1 VIASLVNLFLAS
13 STLQFVVSIVGILV
27 FLGLTASTPLAPNLE
42 TILDGR
48 TAWRLRAA
56 CRVVQ
61 WQPGHGRMS
70 REGGWICAKKLANL
84 PTNEICRSAK
94 DAMIPRLV
102 EVARNPRRYTSH
114 EIRNVILDAAAL
126 TEVMVWPG
134 GFGKEP
140 GPGCEPGV
148 ADGPLPWR
156 RR

>member
-1 VIASLVNLFLAS
+1 MCGRSQI
-13 STLQFVVSIVGILV
+13 VSNPPADKAG
-27 FLGLTASTPLAPNLE
+27 
-42 TILDGR
+42 GR
-48 TAWRLRAA
+48 LHGNHRRIDLR
-56 CRVVQ
+56 Q
-61 WQPGHGRMS
+61 
-70 REGGWICAKKLANL
+70 ELANL

-140 GPGCEPGV
+140 SPG
-148 ADGPLPWR
+148 
-156 RR
+156 

>member
-1 VIASLVNLFLAS
+1 MR
-13 STLQFVVSIVGILV
+13 Q
-27 FLGLTASTPLAPNLE
+27 E
-42 TILDGR
+42 
-48 TAWRLRAA
+48 
-56 CRVVQ
+56 
-61 WQPGHGRMS
+61 
-70 REGGWICAKKLANL
+70 LANL

-114 EIRNVILDAAAL
+114 DIRNVILDAAAL

-148 ADGPLPWR
+148 ADGPLPGAGGR
-156 RR
+156 QNAKQRGTSMFRTIMLMPMILGFTTIAVCAEDARQMTCAGPVEEEASTLTAH

>member
-1 VIASLVNLFLAS
+1 
-13 STLQFVVSIVGILV
+13 
-27 FLGLTASTPLAPNLE
+27 
-42 TILDGR
+42 
-48 TAWRLRAA
+48 LR
-56 CRVVQ
+56 Q
-61 WQPGHGRMS
+61 
-70 REGGWICAKKLANL
+70 ELANL

-140 GPGCEPGV
+140 GPRCEPGV
-148 ADGPLPWR
+148 PMARSRGAGGR
-156 RR
+156 RNAKQRGTSMFRTIMLMPMILGFTTIAVCACLMSVARRQ

>member
-1 VIASLVNLFLAS
+1 MR
-13 STLQFVVSIVGILV
+13 Q
-27 FLGLTASTPLAPNLE
+27 E
-42 TILDGR
+42 
-48 TAWRLRAA
+48 
-56 CRVVQ
+56 
-61 WQPGHGRMS
+61 
-70 REGGWICAKKLANL
+70 LANL

-148 ADGPLPWR
+148 ADGPLPWTEAESKSTKPAVPSAT
-156 RR
+156 

>member
-1 VIASLVNLFLAS
+1 
-13 STLQFVVSIVGILV
+13 
-27 FLGLTASTPLAPNLE
+27 
-42 TILDGR
+42 
-48 TAWRLRAA
+48 LR
-56 CRVVQ
+56 Q
-61 WQPGHGRMS
+61 
-70 REGGWICAKKLANL
+70 ELANL

-94 DAMIPRLV
+94 DAIIPRLV

>member
-1 VIASLVNLFLAS
+1 MCGRSQI
-13 STLQFVVSIVGILV
+13 VSNPPADKAG
-27 FLGLTASTPLAPNLE
+27 
-42 TILDGR
+42 GR
-48 TAWRLRAA
+48 LHGNHRRIDLR
-56 CRVVQ
+56 Q
-61 WQPGHGRMS
+61 
-70 REGGWICAKKLANL
+70 ELANL

-114 EIRNVILDAAAL
+114 EIHNVILDAAAL